1 MAERRSD
8 LTFALLGSNDDGPS
22 ADQEAARR
30 DLERREHE
38 RSAFLAQLSHDL
50 RSPLTSI
57 LGFTDLVE
65 VELGDGIDTVALH
78 LGAIRRNGQALLR
91 LIDEL
96 VDVASLD
103 AGTFHLR
110 RSPVPLGGV
119 LAEVR
124 TQTASRLA
132 KDRYQVTWPEE
143 SWHQTTVDVDARRL
157 VQALVYLVDHAC
169 DHTRPGGSIRLVVQ
183 ADRPELILVVEDNG
197 RGIPEEDLEAVFRPF
212 VCRETALRLGVGLGL
227 AIARGVVLAHGG
239 RIEVSSEIGRGT
251 RFTLAIP
258 AEAS

>member
-1 MAERRSD
+1 MAERRPD
-8 LTFALLGSNDDGPS
+8 LTFALLGSNDDGLT
-22 ADQEAARR
+22 ADQEATRR

-38 RSAFLAQLSHDL
+38 RSSFLAQLSHDL

-57 LGFTDLVE
+57 LGFTDLIE
-65 VELGDGIDTVALH
+65 VELGDGTDAVALH
-78 LGAIRRNGQALLR
+78 LGAIRRNGHALLR

-110 RSPVPLGGV
+110 RAPALLGEII
-119 LAEVR
+119 AEVR
-124 TQTASRLA
+124 TQTAARLA
-132 KDRYQVTWPEE
+132 KDRYQVVWPDE
-143 SWHQTTVDVDARRL
+143 SWNQTTVEVDARRL
-157 VQALVYLVDHAC
+157 VQALIYLVDHAC
-169 DHTRPGGSIRLVVQ
+169 DHTRPGGSIALTVQ
-183 ADRPELILVVEDNG
+183 AGRPELVLVVEDNG
-197 RGIPEEDLEAVFRPF
+197 RGIPEEDLEAIFRPF

-227 AIARGVVLAHGG
+227 AITRGVVLAHGG
-239 RIEVSSEIGRGT
+239 RIEVSSEAGRGT